1 MQPVAFFCKT
11 FRDDFDRLAR
21 MLETFRANNTDNIP
35 LALSLPEE
43 DVDLY
48 RARFAA
54 WRLPVFLDHELTGFH
69 QAPGTGWPYQQI
81 VKLCCDQTAMAEN
94 YFTVDSDF
102 YFVRP
107 FTRADFID
115 TAGAP
120 FMFLS
125 PHGHYADGG
134 PTFADAHRY
143 IAGEPAREFPPE
155 ALRALCSGRVP
166 DLSGDLAALRPLCR
180 DTDLSAAFGHPPV
193 TYYCQ
198 SGPLLQATVL
208 RAIRGNTPAAG
219 NGSGPGVA
227 AARLI
232 GLSPW
237 EANWHSEFLFASGR
251 PLTTRPM
258 AVFHIASQAGLD
270 QVRQAGITERQ
281 VARRYL
287 AIAMAA
293 RHLDQMALAA

>member
-21 MLETFRANNTDNIP
+21 MLETFRACNADGIP
-35 LALSLPEE
+35 MALSLPEE

-48 RARFAA
+48 RARFAGL
-54 WRLPVFLDHELTGFH
+54 RLPVFLDHELTGFH
-69 QAPGTGWPYQQI
+69 QPPGNSGWTYQQT
-81 VKLCCDQTAMAEN
+81 VKLCCDQTAMAES

-102 YFVRP
+102 YFVRR
-107 FTRADFID
+107 FGRADFID
-115 TAGAP
+115 ADGAP
-120 FMFLS
+120 FVFLS

-134 PTFADAHRY
+134 PAFADAHRY
-143 IAGEPAREFPPE
+143 LAGEAAREFSPD
-155 ALRALCSGRVP
+155 ALRALHSGRVP
-166 DLSGDLAALRPLCR
+166 DLAGDLAALRPLCR

-198 SGPLLQATVL
+198 SGPLLRAEVL
-208 RAIRGNTPAAG
+208 CAIRGDAPG
-219 NGSGPGVA
+219 GPGVA
-227 AARLI
+227 ASRLI

-251 PLTTRPM
+251 PLAIRPM
-258 AVFHIASQAGLD
+258 AVFHVASEAGLE
-270 QVRQAGITERQ
+270 QVRQAGITEAQ
-281 VARRYL
+281 IARRYI

-293 RHLDQMALAA
+293 RHYDRMTLG